1 MKLGTGGI
9 MDMSRSVFT
18 HTEAGGHNSGSAL
31 ANKLISA
38 KQLYAQRA
46 SIDCEHSDQVQLA

>member
-1 MKLGTGGI
+1 